1 MNFRLRGSWMV
12 SFLAGIL
19 FQATAISQTLSPGQ
33 QTTLG
38 AAVGSSSEGQTIFS
52 GVTVVTSGA
61 ALTNGERS
69 AVKILTE
76 EVQKR
81 TGLNWQVS
89 STCPAAG
96 DVIILKREGTNIK
109 GAPAFPGQP
118 ELSRTPESFR
128 IVSSGQA
135 GRAVVLIEGRD
146 GRGVMFGVG
155 KLLRMLQYNKGSVS
169 LKSGL
174 ALAESPAKEIRG
186 HQLGYRNTANSYDG
200 WTPEQF
206 EQYIRELVIFGANSI
221 ESIPI
226 FKEEKSPHFKIPPDE
241 MNSRISAICDAYD
254 LDYWM
259 WVPAQIDLN
268 DKDKRRKYLETF
280 EKICNYSVRI
290 NGVFFPGGDP
300 GDNPPE
306 LVMPL
311 LEDMAVI
318 LKKRHPRAG
327 IWLSLQ
333 NFTAEQ
339 SQYVYKYVQEKL
351 PVWLGGLV
359 TGPSSPPVEETRAAL
374 PSRYKLR
381 YYPDLTHN
389 VRCDSPIPW
398 WDPAFNLTLGREAV
412 NPRPYFFSAVY
423 KALEQYT
430 DGFISYSDG
439 CHDDVNKIV
448 WTRLSW
454 DPHAD
459 VREILTEYSNFFFGS
474 ALAEDGADAIL
485 GLEKNWEGP
494 MVENGNIQSCLE
506 TWKGLESAN
515 PDLAGN
521 WRWQM
526 CLLRAYYDAY
536 TRKRFIYEDCLER
549 EANEALLQAGKTGPA
564 RAMETALS
572 ILARVETNP
581 VQPAWHKH
589 IIDLCDA
596 LYKSISLQ
604 TSVAKYKASG
614 EERGAVLDF
623 LDRPLNNRWWLED
636 EFKRIGKLPEQ
647 IQVKAL
653 DTIANWENPGPGG
666 FYDDIGNVSKS
677 PHVYRGEPWVT
688 DPLARKSGDLPGYS
702 WWDNGFSRQRL
713 SWMTNMGWP
722 LGMEYNG
729 LDSTAHYTVRITGY
743 GETLLK
749 ANGRRVTPSR
759 YGRTIGAI
767 KEFPIPPSYIEHGR
781 LVLTWDPL
789 NEDFLNWRQH
799 SRLTE
804 VWLIKTADHV
814 R

>member
-1 MNFRLRGSWMV
+1 MIFCLTG
-12 SFLAGIL
+12 LL
-19 FQATAISQTLSPGQ
+19 THQTVIAQIQPAPDGER
-33 QTTLG
+33 T
-38 AAVGSSSEGQTIFS
+38 VFS
-52 GVTVVTSGA
+52 GVTIVTGGSGM
-61 ALTNGERS
+61 TNGEKA
-69 AVKILTE
+69 AVRILTE

-89 STCPAAG
+89 AAWPATG
-96 DVIILKREGTNIK
+96 DVIVLRRAGTNLK
-109 GAPAFPGQP
+109 DAFTFPELP
-118 ELSRTPESFR
+118 ELSRKPESFR
-128 IVSSGQA
+128 IVSSLKA
-135 GRAVVLIEGRD
+135 GRKLMLVEGAD
-146 GRGVMFGVG
+146 GRGVIFGVG
-155 KLLRMLQYNKGSVS
+155 KLLRSFAYNKGSVS
-169 LKSGL
+169 LKGIP
-174 ALAESPAKEIRG
+174 AFAESPDKEIRG

-200 WTPEQF
+200 WTPEQY
-206 EQYIRELVIFGANSI
+206 EQYIRDLVIFGANSI

-226 FKEEKSPHFKIPPDE
+226 FAEDKSPQFKIQPDE
-241 MNSRISAICDAYD
+241 MNARISAICESYD

-259 WVPAQIDLN
+259 WVPAQMDLN
-268 DKDKRRKYLETF
+268 DKEKRKKYLETF
-280 EKICNYSVRI
+280 EKICNYSVRV

-318 LKKRHPRAG
+318 LKKRHPKAA

-333 NFTAEQ
+333 NFTVEQ
-339 SQYVYKYVQEKL
+339 NQYVYRYVQQKL
-351 PVWLGGLV
+351 PSWLGGLV

-374 PSRYKLR
+374 PARYKLR

-412 NPRPYFFSAVY
+412 NPRPYFFAAVY
-423 KALEQYT
+423 RALEQYT

-454 DPHAD
+454 DLHAD
-459 VREILTEYSNFFFGS
+459 ERDILKEYANFFFGS
-474 ALAEDGADAIL
+474 AVTEDAADGIL
-485 GLEKNWEGP
+485 GLEKNWDGP
-494 MVENGNIQSCLE
+494 IVENGNIQSCLAG
-506 TWKGLESAN
+506 WKGLESGH
-515 PDLAGN
+515 PELAGN

-526 CLLRAYYDAY
+526 YLLRAYYDAY
-536 TRKRFIYEDCLER
+536 TRKRFIYEDGLEQ
-549 EANEALLQAGKTGPA
+549 EANRILLQADQLGTV
-564 RAMETALS
+564 RAMDSALN
-572 ILARVETNP
+572 ILARAETRPVET
-581 VQPAWHKH
+581 AWHAR

-604 TSVAKYKASG
+604 TSVKKYGASG

-636 EFKRIGKLPEQ
+636 QFKRIVQLPEKKQ
-647 IQVKAL
+647 IPAL
-653 DTIANWENPGPGG
+653 DTLANWENPGPGG

-688 DPLARKSGDLPGYS
+688 DPLARKSGDLPGYD
-702 WWDNGFSRQRL
+702 WWQSGFSRQRL

-722 LGMEYNG
+722 MGMEYDG
-729 LDSTAHYTVRITGY
+729 LDSTAHYTVRLTGY
-743 GETLLK
+743 GETLLN
-749 ANGRRVTPSR
+749 ANGHRVTPSL
-759 YGRTIGAI
+759 YGREIGAI
-767 KEFPIPPSYIEHGR
+767 KEFPIPPSFIQHGQ
-781 LVLTWDPL
+781 LILTWDKL

-804 VWLIKTADHV
+804 VWLIKK
-814 R
+814 